1 MKDESM
7 EEKSGLTTFMDAVS
21 SFNKK
26 LAVFASWMVV
36 AMMLTITYDVAA
48 RYLFNAPTTWSFE
61 INRYMLILVV
71 FFGGAWT
78 LPAGGHVSVDIF
90 TETLSQEKQR
100 RLDLVVSIM
109 AAVYMLVFFW
119 ESSIFTYDAWN
130 HGVRSTEYLA
140 WPLWPIR
147 FILVIGSGAFFLEY
161 LIRIIKNIIV
171 IREKAVLKYQVKNSI
186 VIGEKAALKY

>member
-1 MKDESM
+1 MNPESM
-7 EEKSGLTTFMDAVS
+7 EEKSSLTRLMDAVS
-21 SFNKK
+21 ALDEK
-26 LAVFASWMVV
+26 LAELAGWVVV

-61 INRYMLILVV
+61 VNRYMLILVV

-78 LPAGGHVSVDIF
+78 LPAGGHVSVDIL
-90 TETLSQEKQR
+90 TEKVSNKKQR
-100 RLDLVVSIM
+100 ILDLVTSGM

-119 ESSIFTYDAWN
+119 ESLLFTYDAWA

-147 FILVIGSGAFFLEY
+147 AFLVVGSGLLLLEY
-161 LIRIIKNIIV
+161 LIRI
-171 IREKAVLKYQVKNSI
+171 VKN
-186 VIGEKAALKY
+186 VMALKGDAKETL

>member
-1 MKDESM
+1 MNDESM
-7 EEKSGLTTFMDAVS
+7 EEKSGLVSLMDAVS
-21 SFNKK
+21 AFNKK
-26 LAVFASWMVV
+26 LAMFAGWVV
-36 AMMLTITYDVAA
+36 ILMMITITYDVAA

-71 FFGGAWT
+71 FLGGAWT

-90 TETLSQEKQR
+90 TETLEEKKQR
-100 RLDLVVSIM
+100 QLDLAVSII

-119 ESSIFTYDAWN
+119 QSVIFSYDAWH

-147 FILVIGSGAFFLEY
+147 FLLVIGSGALFFEY
-161 LIRIIKNIIV
+161 LIRIIKSTM
-171 IREKAVLKYQVKNSI
+171 VLRKKV
-186 VIGEKAALKY
+186 AL